1 MPADRRI
8 QNLMNVMPLLNWIKT
23 QRREI
28 GLSLIALG
36 VIAAALALT
45 FAHVLRSGPEDIAGR
60 YDIFRYYGPIT
71 FYLDYCLS
79 QGELPLW
86 NPLVYC
92 GLPNAANPQAFVFY
106 PLNLLRG
113 LILPKISPQT
123 TQESLIAFMGL
134 HLLFMGWCTYLLGR
148 VHRLSFPGALVA
160 ALAWV
165 CSALIVRRAC
175 EYHFL
180 YTMAWLPLILILV
193 KCAIDTPNV
202 RSKFACCIGAGLL
215 LGIATLGGFLQI
227 VIYLAAVIGLYALLY
242 RLLNPLHLTG
252 ERWWRPRKLAIDG
265 IAFGSIFLIAG
276 LIAAALLLP
285 VVELSGFSA
294 RQKGMA
300 VPMYS
305 DMMSWSWDRI
315 YKSVVVFPGMK
326 YEAETLRGPG
336 IVALLLAVA
345 GCFHPNRRLAALL
358 GLLVV
363 ALIDCGFGPPLPVA
377 SLLDAVTP
385 FSSSAYSRG
394 FDFALLPL
402 GLLAGLGVDAL
413 FQSGKRSRILL
424 GIFLV
429 LAAAATILPL
439 RTWGVPHPFL
449 PATLAVVF
457 IPALATVLM
466 FAALWAPPRA
476 RKLAPLLLLV
486 FPALMFSETWS
497 WNRHYVPWMIAKD
510 FKDARPV
517 RQDGHHFPQ
526 ANTRGTDPIA
536 NRALYSL
543 DPVMNGVDPLHFAD
557 VRNLLSGAPRDKR
570 SHRLVTEWEPT
581 AENHRGNLL
590 LKRFFWLTPHAEEG
604 PLPGKQEAFAPTTTT
619 FLAEALP
626 KEITAAPARLG
637 TFKSVSERAVRVE
650 IGGATALL
658 EKQRAGNQRKV
669 RFPIE
674 IPQSLENARAG
685 SAGALHSTLVIQYKS
700 ALTAQ
705 IDTRI
710 TNPETGERL
719 WGKRHRVRSTH
730 NNVDT
735 LEVPLPDLARASVE
749 ISVKAEGKGPLS
761 LEDVFLM
768 VDPADED
775 ALISIASFTANQV
788 TLDLAPLPGPRI
800 LTFLDA
806 WYPGWH
812 AYVDEREVPVLKADD
827 VFKAILVP
835 EGPHRVQ
842 FVFRPRSVMRGLAI
856 SAVGLTLAFAVLAGL
871 ALLRPR
877 VSTAPPT
884 A

>member
-1 MPADRRI
+1 MPAALRA
-8 QNLMNVMPLLNWIKT
+8 QHMKNAMTLLTWIKS

-36 VIAAALALT
+36 LIAAALTLT
-45 FAHVLRSGPEDIAGR
+45 FAHVLRSGPDDIAGR

-106 PLNLLRG
+106 PLNLIRSLV
-113 LILPKISPQT
+113 LPKISPQT
-123 TQESLIAFMGL
+123 TQESLIAFIGL

-148 VHRLSFPGALVA
+148 IHRLSFPGALVA

-202 RSKFACCIGAGLL
+202 RAKFACCIGAGLL
-215 LGIATLGGFLQI
+215 LGIAILGGFLQI

-242 RLLNPLHLTG
+242 RLLRPLHPAG
-252 ERWWRPRKLAIDG
+252 EPWWLPRKLAIDG
-265 IAFGSIFLIAG
+265 VAFSTIFLIAG
-276 LIAAALLLP
+276 LIGAALVLP
-285 VVELSGFSA
+285 VIELSGFSA
-294 RQKGMA
+294 RQKGMP

-315 YKSVVVFPGMK
+315 YKSVVVFPGLK

-358 GLLVV
+358 GLLVL

-413 FQSGKRSRILL
+413 FTAGKRTRILM
-424 GIFLV
+424 GFFLV
-429 LAAAATILPL
+429 VAAAATILPL
-439 RTWGVPHPFL
+439 RNWGLPHSYL
-449 PATLAVVF
+449 PATLSVVF
-457 IPALATVLM
+457 LPALAFVLM
-466 FAALWAPPRA
+466 FAALWTPRSVQ
-476 RKLAPLLLLV
+476 RLAPLLLLI
-486 FPALMFSETWS
+486 FPTLLFSETWS

-510 FKDARPV
+510 FKDAQPV
-517 RQDGHHFPQ
+517 LQEGHHFPKT
-526 ANTRGTDPIA
+526 NSRGTDPIA

-543 DPVMNGVDPLHFAD
+543 KPVMNGVDPLHFAD
-557 VRNLLSGAPRDKR
+557 VRNLLSGTPRDKR

-604 PLPGKQEAFAPTTTT
+604 PLPGKQDTFPPTTTT
-619 FLAEALP
+619 FLSEVPP
-626 KEITAAPARLG
+626 KGIDAPPIAHANL
-637 TFKSVSERAVRVE
+637 KSVSERATRVE
-650 IGGATALL
+650 IDGAEALL
-658 EKQRAGNQRKV
+658 EKQRAANQRKV
-669 RFPIE
+669 QFKIE
-674 IPQSLENARAG
+674 IPQSLENASAG
-685 SAGALHSTLVIQYKS
+685 SAGALHSTLVIRYKS
-700 ALTAQ
+700 AITAQ
-705 IDTRI
+705 VDTRI
-710 TNPETGERL
+710 TNPETDERL
-719 WGKRHRVRSTH
+719 WGKRHRVRSTRDK
-730 NNVDT
+730 VDT
-735 LEVPLPDLARASVE
+735 LEVPLPDLSRASVE
-749 ISVKAEGKGPLS
+749 ISIKAEGKGVLS

-812 AYVDEREVPVLKADD
+812 AYVDDEEVPILKADD

-835 EGPHRVQ
+835 QGPHRVQ
-842 FVFRPRSVMRGLAI
+842 FVFRPRSVVRGLGV
-856 SAVGLTLAFAVLAGL
+856 SALGLILAAAALAGL
-871 ALLRPR
+871 ALRRPR
-877 VSTAPPT
+877 VSMAQPLP
-884 A
+884 